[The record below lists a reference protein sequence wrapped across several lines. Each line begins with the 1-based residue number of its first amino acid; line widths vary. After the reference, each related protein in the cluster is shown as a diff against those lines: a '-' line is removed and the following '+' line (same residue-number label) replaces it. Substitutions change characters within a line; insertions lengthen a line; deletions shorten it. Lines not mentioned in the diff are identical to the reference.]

1 MCPKLPTRSHMQNGR
16 EDKTGDKANV
26 KLCSFELGLGALGG
40 GGPGLAGVGQMA
52 NPNLCVLV
60 SA

>member
-1 MCPKLPTRSHMQNGR
+1 MCPELPTCSHMQNGR

-40 GGPGLAGVGQMA
+40 GLAGVGQMA